1 MADRFR
7 RIALVVAALALFGI
21 PANPQDTN
29 KSSAFTLSR
38 QTYTYKTVGDC
49 EIKADVYPLPG
60 NEDRPAILWIHGG
73 ALMFG
78 DRGTLPADQAERYLR
93 AGYVIVSIDYRLAPE
108 TKLPAILED
117 VDDAYRWV
125 REKGPQLFHVSPDR
139 IAVVG
144 NSAGGYLTLMAGYR
158 LMPRPRALVS
168 FYGYGDIT
176 GEWTTLPSKF
186 YLERDR
192 IAREEAEK
200 VVGGR
205 VLSGSP
211 IFPRVTFYNY
221 CRQNGLWDTAVT
233 TFDPKAEPEKLEPFC
248 PVRHVTKDYPP
259 TLMLHGDRD
268 RDVPFAQSEQM
279 ASVLKLHHVP
289 HRLIRMKGFDH
300 LFDKFPNGWGPG
312 AEPIGLKHPKVAEA
326 FDQVVTFLNTHVG
339 RRSGRLSE

>member
-1 MADRFR
+1 MANRFR

-29 KSSAFTLSR
+29 KSSALAPSR
-38 QTYTYKTVGDC
+38 RTYTYKTVGDC
-49 EIKADVYPLPG
+49 EIKADVYRLPG

-78 DRGTLPADQAERYLR
+78 DRATLPADQAERYLR

-117 VDDAYRWV
+117 VDDAYRWM
-125 REKGPQLFHVSPDR
+125 REKGPKLFHVSSDR

-158 LMPRPRALVS
+158 LMPRPGALVS

-192 IAREEAEK
+192 IAKEEAEK

-221 CRQNGLWDTAVT
+221 CRQNGLWDQAVT
-233 TFDPKAEPEKLEPFC
+233 TFDPQAEPEKLEPFC

-259 TLMLHGDRD
+259 TLLLHGDRD
-268 RDVPFAQSEQM
+268 TDVPFAQSEQM
-279 ASVLKLHHVP
+279 AAALKEHHVP
-289 HRLIRMKGFDH
+289 YHLIRMKGFDH
-300 LFDKFPNGWGPG
+300 LFDKFPNGWGPD

-326 FDQVVTFLNTHVG
+326 FDQVVTFLNAHVG
-339 RRSGRLSE
+339 RRSGQLSE